1 MGSLG
6 SLERHRLYYITKEK
20 IYLFQISIGSCLV
33 SSTLVGGCLLFLV
46 IVLHKPRGL
55 LMKEKLA
62 SIVVQTQ
69 FLFSMSG
76 NIERDSK
83 AVS

>member
-1 MGSLG
+1 MGSLV
-6 SLERHRLYYITKEK
+6 SLERCRLYCITKEK

-46 IVLHKPRGL
+46 IVLHKQRGL

-62 SIVVQTQ
+62 SIVQTQ
-69 FLFSMSG
+69 FLISMSG

-83 AVS
+83 AIS